1 VLIEAQNLRICVDR
15 RETHRGRHQRPPTA
29 HAAVVAN
36 ASGIFYAENVLHIDF
51 LNYDVS
57 KLVRWLEA
65 SPVRDL
71 LYRRLKIHM
80 CTEPEGWID
89 MSTSESLWKNMLTW
103 VKYYCER
110 RCRRVCGKRWW
121 PDYEASALSFSEARD
136 DFIMVRV
143 FDLVDELL
151 KNNEELTTD
160 DILSHLESLR
170 RAGTLPPRPS

>member
-1 VLIEAQNLRICVDR
+1 
-15 RETHRGRHQRPPTA
+15 
-29 HAAVVAN
+29 
-36 ASGIFYAENVLHIDF
+36 
-51 LNYDVS
+51 
-57 KLVRWLEA
+57 
-65 SPVRDL
+65 
-71 LYRRLKIHM
+71 
-80 CTEPEGWID
+80 
-89 MSTSESLWKNMLTW
+89 MLTW

>member
-1 VLIEAQNLRICVDR
+1 LIEERPIKVGTKDLL
-15 RETHRGRHQRPPTA
+15 PPTPTLLQTCKQTRA
-29 HAAVVAN
+29 D

-51 LNYDVS
+51 LHYDVS
-57 KLVRWLEA
+57 KVVRWLEA

-71 LYRRLKIHM
+71 LHRRSKIHM
-80 CTEPEGWID
+80 WTEPEEPID
-89 MSTSESLWKNMLTW
+89 GSMSESLWKNMLTW

-110 RCRRVCGKRWW
+110 RCRRVCGHRWW
-121 PDYEASALSFSEARD
+121 PEIESAALSFSEARD

-160 DILSHLESLR
+160 DIISHLKGLR

>member
-1 VLIEAQNLRICVDR
+1 LIEERPIKVGTKDLL
-15 RETHRGRHQRPPTA
+15 PPTPPLLQTCKQTRA
-29 HAAVVAN
+29 D

-51 LNYDVS
+51 LHYDVS
-57 KLVRWLEA
+57 KVVRWLEA

-71 LYRRLKIHM
+71 LYRRSKIHM
-80 CTEPEGWID
+80 WTEPEEPID
-89 MSTSESLWKNMLTW
+89 GSTSESLWKNMLTW

-110 RCRRVCGKRWW
+110 RCRRVCGHRWW
-121 PDYEASALSFSEARD
+121 PEIESAALSFSEARD

-160 DILSHLESLR
+160 DIISHLKGLR